1 MSANRPDLG
10 RRGVR
15 MTIVMWALLGVL
27 LLAVV
32 LLAWLLVRVLQQQG
46 RLLLRIEALERPT
59 NVLETSEDPARG
71 GLPLATAFPPFRLAE
86 LGGKE
91 VGLEDF
97 ETRVLLVH
105 WSPECGFCREI
116 AAHLARVQE
125 DLHRRST
132 QLVLVSYGSPE
143 SNRAL
148 LEEHGLRCPV
158 LLQPDGGTIEGF
170 ARMGTP
176 AAYLLDDRRRVAKP
190 VAVGAREVPKLA
202 EEAAGSRR
210 HLASERPL
218 SESLIERE
226 GLKAGDSAPTFELPD
241 LAGRP
246 VCLTDKRGRRVLL
259 VFSDPECGPCDVLL
273 PDLARLE
280 REHRENGLAVVMVGR
295 GDLEENRRKAEAFG
309 VGFPV
314 VLQPGWRLSKQ
325 YGIFATP
332 VAFLIDEE
340 GVIESEVAR
349 GPTAILELA
358 REALSAE
365 RRVPIP

>member
-1 MSANRPDLG
+1 
-10 RRGVR
+10 
-15 MTIVMWALLGVL
+15 MTIVTWALLGVL

-32 LLAWLLVRVLQQQG
+32 LLAWLLVQVLRQQG
-46 RLLLRIEALERPT
+46 RLLLRIEALERAT
-59 NVLETSEDPARG
+59 GALETPEADRTRG
-71 GLPLATAFPPFRLAE
+71 GLPLATAFPPFRLPD
-86 LGGKE
+86 LGGKD
-91 VGLEDF
+91 VGLEEF
-97 ETRVLLVH
+97 KTRVLLVH

-116 AAHLARVQE
+116 AADLARLQE
-125 DLHRRST
+125 DLQRRKT
-132 QLVLVSYGSPE
+132 ELVLVSYGSPE

-148 LEEHGLRCPV
+148 AEAHGLHCPV
-158 LLQPDGGTIEGF
+158 LLQPDGETIEGF

-176 AAYLLDDRRRVAKP
+176 AAYLLDDRRRIAKP

-210 HLASERPL
+210 RLASERPL
-218 SESLIERE
+218 SESLVERE
-226 GLKAGDSAPTFELPD
+226 GLKAGVSAPTFELPD

-246 VCLTDKRGRRVLL
+246 FSLAEERGRRVLL

-273 PDLARLE
+273 ADLARLE
-280 REHRENGLAVVMVGR
+280 REHRGNGLAVVMVGR
-295 GDLEENRRKAEAFG
+295 GEPDENRRKAEAFG
-309 VGFPV
+309 VEFPV

-340 GVIESEVAR
+340 GVIERDVAR
-349 GPTAILELA
+349 GPTEILQLA

>member
-1 MSANRPDLG
+1 
-10 RRGVR
+10 

-59 NVLETSEDPARG
+59 SALETPEDPARG

-116 AAHLARVQE
+116 AADLARLQE
-125 DLHRRST
+125 DPATEHRARSR
-132 QLVLVSYGSPE
+132 QLRQREQP
-143 SNRAL
+143 RACG
-148 LEEHGLRCPV
+148 EHGLRCPV
-158 LLQPDGGTIEGF
+158 LLQPDGRTIAGF

-176 AAYLLDDRRRVAKP
+176 AAYLLDDRRRRE
-190 VAVGAREVPKLA
+190 ARRRRRAECSELA

-226 GLKAGDSAPTFELPD
+226 GLKAGFRADLRAAGSRRSARLPRPTS
-241 LAGRP
+241 AGQ
-246 VCLTDKRGRRVLL
+246 RVL
-259 VFSDPECGPCDVLL
+259 
-273 PDLARLE
+273 RLQ
-280 REHRENGLAVVMVGR
+280 R
-295 GDLEENRRKAEAFG
+295 
-309 VGFPV
+309 P
-314 VLQPGWRLSKQ
+314 
-325 YGIFATP
+325 
-332 VAFLIDEE
+332 
-340 GVIESEVAR
+340 
-349 GPTAILELA
+349 
-358 REALSAE
+358 
-365 RRVPIP
+365 

>member
-1 MSANRPDLG
+1 
-10 RRGVR
+10 
-15 MTIVMWALLGVL
+15 MTIVTWAFLGVL

-32 LLAWLLVRVLQQQG
+32 LLAWLLVQVLRQQG
-46 RLLLRIEALERPT
+46 RLLLRVEALERATSAP
-59 NVLETSEDPARG
+59 ETPEGDPARG
-71 GLPLATAFPPFRLAE
+71 GLPLATAFPPFRLPD
-86 LGGKE
+86 LGGKD
-91 VGLEDF
+91 VGLEEF
-97 ETRVLLVH
+97 KTRVLLVH

-116 AAHLARVQE
+116 ATDLARLQE
-125 DLHRRST
+125 DLQRRKT
-132 QLVLVSYGSPE
+132 ELVLVSYGSPE

-148 LEEHGLRCPV
+148 AEAHGLHCPV
-158 LLQPDGGTIEGF
+158 LLQPDGETIEGF

-176 AAYLLDDRRRVAKP
+176 VAYLLDDRRRIAKP

-210 HLASERPL
+210 RLASERPL
-218 SESLIERE
+218 SESSVERE
-226 GLKAGDSAPTFELPD
+226 GLKAGVSAPTFELPD
-241 LAGRP
+241 LAGRT
-246 VCLTDKRGRRVLL
+246 VSLADKRGRRVLL

-273 PDLARLE
+273 GDLARLE
-280 REHRENGLAVVMVGR
+280 REHRGNGLAVVMIGR
-295 GDLEENRRKAEAFG
+295 GEPDENRRKAEAFG
-309 VGFPV
+309 VEFPV

-340 GVIESEVAR
+340 GVIERDVAR
-349 GPTAILELA
+349 GPTEILQLA

>member
-1 MSANRPDLG
+1 
-10 RRGVR
+10 

-32 LLAWLLVRVLQQQG
+32 LLAWLLVQVLRQQG

-59 NVLETSEDPARG
+59 GALQASEGDPARG
-71 GLPLATAFPPFRLAE
+71 GLPLATAFPPFRLPD
-86 LGGKE
+86 LGGKD
-91 VGLEDF
+91 VALEDF
-97 ETRVLLVH
+97 DTRVLLVH

-116 AAHLARVQE
+116 AADLARFQD
-125 DLHRRST
+125 DLQRRKT
-132 QLVLVSYGSPE
+132 ELVLVSYGSPE
-143 SNRAL
+143 SNTAL
-148 LEEHGLRCPV
+148 LEAHGLGCPV
-158 LLQPDGGTIEGF
+158 LLQPDGGTIQGF

-176 AAYLLDDRRRVAKP
+176 AAYLLDDRHRIAKP

-210 HLASERPL
+210 RLASERPL
-218 SESLIERE
+218 AESLIERE
-226 GLKAGDSAPTFELPD
+226 GLKAGVSAPAFELPD

-246 VCLTDKRGRRVLL
+246 VSLADKRGRRVLL
-259 VFSDPECGPCDVLL
+259 VFSDPECGPCDALL
-273 PDLARLE
+273 PDLARFE

-295 GDLEENRRKAEAFG
+295 GEPEENRRKAEAFG
-309 VGFPV
+309 VEFPV

-340 GVIESEVAR
+340 GVIERDVAR